1 MVVWYNILQI
11 DTFLLLGFFSEIEFV
26 RFYCIFDENV
36 KK

>member
-1 MVVWYNILQI
+1 MLQI
-11 DTFLLLGFFSEIEFV
+11 DKFLLLGFYLKCFFSEIEFV